1 MTVRQ
6 LTGPVPVNCQLSTG
20 SFLRR
25 SYRRP
30 IQAHT
35 APPEV
40 LRVNFTADVSLLPAD
55 IREDL
60 ARELIEI
67 LERDPVQVAEQVRLW
82 MAEETA

>member
-1 MTVRQ
+1 M
-6 LTGPVPVNCQLSTG
+6 
-20 SFLRR
+20 
-25 SYRRP
+25 
-30 IQAHT
+30 
-35 APPEV
+35 
-40 LRVNFTADVSLLPAD
+40 NFTADVSLLPAD